1 MNDDAVNDGSTN
13 DGTVTDGR
21 PSSHFADELV
31 DELVPGDLDWRH
43 LVTTYPLCSISL
55 AGIAGFFLGRNHG
68 TTLLT
73 AVSAFMAKEMSRN
86 ILTVLDDT
94 VPKASGS

>member
-1 MNDDAVNDGSTN
+1 MNDGTENNNTVNDGTEN
-13 DGTVTDGR
+13 NGGPNV
-21 PSSHFADELV
+21 PFADNIV

-43 LVTTYPLCSISL
+43 LVTTYPLGAITVASC
-55 AGIAGFFLGRNHG
+55 AGFFLGRHHG

-86 ILTVLDDT
+86 ILTVLDGDL
-94 VPKASGS
+94 PDASDS